1 MRKQCLRNQSRINMQ
16 IYLHQNDL
24 PSDLNFLSENFKG
37 EVAVDTEAMGLRTER
52 DRLCL
57 IQISE
62 GNGDC
67 HLVQFSSENLSS
79 LKIPNLKKLFE
90 NPKVLKIFHFARFDV
105 AIIKRYLNITVEPL
119 FCTKIASK
127 LVRTYTDRHGLKDL
141 CKFFLNIDISKEQQC
156 SDWGKSVLTQEQL
169 SYAALDVLYLHKL
182 KEALTLLL
190 IREGRMEL
198 AKGCFAFLPTLATL
212 DAQGFDANEIIQH

>member
-1 MRKQCLRNQSRINMQ
+1 MK

-24 PSDLNFLSENFKG
+24 PNDLPFLSENFKG
-37 EVAVDTEAMGLRTER
+37 EVAVDTEAMGLETQR

-57 IQISE
+57 IQIST

-67 HLVQFSSENLSS
+67 HLVQFSPQNLSS
-79 LKIPNLKKLFE
+79 VKVPNLKKLFE
-90 NPKVLKIFHFARFDV
+90 NPNVLKIFHFARFDV
-105 AIIKRYLNITVEPL
+105 TIVKKYLDITIQPL

-141 CKFFLNIDISKEQQC
+141 CKFFLNHEISKEQQT
-156 SDWGKSVLTQEQL
+156 SDWGSLVLTQEQL
-169 SYAALDVLYLHKL
+169 SYAATDVLYLHQL

-190 IREGRMEL
+190 IREGRLEM
-198 AKGCFAFLPTLATL
+198 AQGCFSFLPTLASL
-212 DAQGFDANEIIQH
+212 AAQGFNVDEIIKY